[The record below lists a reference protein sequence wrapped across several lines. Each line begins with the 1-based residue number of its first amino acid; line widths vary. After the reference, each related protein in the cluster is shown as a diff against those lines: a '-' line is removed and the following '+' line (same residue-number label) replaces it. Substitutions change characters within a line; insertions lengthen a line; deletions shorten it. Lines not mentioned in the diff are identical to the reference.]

1 MSFNEKD
8 REELRLYLLGRL
20 ESESRSE
27 QVEARMMSEPEY
39 YEELLVAEDEVIDKY
54 LARELSAAEREG
66 FERHFLSTP
75 ERVRKLK
82 FARALK
88 NYVSAASPADE
99 RDERGRGRLSSFFRA
114 LFATPV
120 RAAVA
125 TAVVLLGCAL
135 LAWWAYV
142 GSNPEVNKGLS
153 ALRAAYRER
162 RPVEARITGFD
173 YAPWDVTR
181 DGSAPKA
188 DSTSLD
194 RAERYLLDAE
204 QEHPGPA
211 SQHALGRL
219 YLAEHK
225 YEQAVAMFESAL
237 KADERNARLHNDL
250 GVALFEKGKGEDIE
264 ALARGVEHFDRAVEL
279 DDSLLE
285 ARFNRA
291 LAFQQMFLPRQAE
304 ESWNEYLRRDSNS
317 PWAEEARRNLK
328 VLREGKG
335 ATSQNAERA
344 LQEFLDAR
352 RAGDDDAAWKAVSQ
366 SYTSAGNGVTN
377 RLLDGLLGLERGAR
391 SSEPAESLSALSY
404 LARLES
410 ERAGDRHTTDIVA
423 RYERA
428 TPKTRALLADARSHA
443 NAGLALFRDLHYV
456 SAAAECDAAKLAYA
470 RAGDEAGAAFAE
482 YLVALC
488 HIFMPELEKA
498 RLGFERLSAVCEKRG
513 YRWLDAH
520 CLYRLA
526 HVSANSSEYTKA
538 VDYSARA
545 LEAFERVGD
554 LDGELRCLTQL
565 ADVNQALNRVE
576 RSLGYLRRWLLLAGS
591 RPTQPLE
598 RWTML
603 TNIAF
608 SLSSLHLRAAALTYH
623 KEALGLAL
631 EAGEPLRIS
640 RSYGYVG
647 ASYAAL
653 KMYADALGSAERAFE
668 IGGGMP
674 ANTGGLEIMANASL
688 HLGEILRLSGEC
700 GKAVEAYDKSIE
712 LYSRSNDFEYY
723 SYAAHKGKL
732 LCFVKGPD
740 DQAVGG
746 ELSIVLS
753 LFEKYRSKITAESQ
767 RDSFFDMEQSVYD
780 LAIDYE
786 FARAKDAAK
795 AFEYSEESRARSLLD
810 AVRHG
815 AEVRSKGYGPDIDL
829 PSRVARPMTLAEV
842 QAGLPEG
849 AQVLQ
854 YSVLDDRLLIW
865 VVTKSEVHT
874 EEVKIGAQALSEKA
888 RAYIASVSRRPSGD
902 DDGSRARL
910 AEDLHKILLAP
921 AEAYLDKSKFL
932 CVVPDKI
939 LNYLPFDA
947 LASPATGRYLIEDYD
962 TGVAPSATIFVD
974 MSASAEGKAGALKER
989 LLSVGDPSF
998 DRAAFPALPALTS
1011 AAREAEAV
1019 SSFYP
1024 SHRVLLRGEAGEREV
1039 KSELERSDVAHLA
1052 MHYVVDERS
1061 EMLSGFPLASG
1072 REASDGF
1079 LQSYEI
1085 YRMKLP
1091 RTRLVVLSACRTG
1104 IEQQYGGEGAVGA
1117 ARPFLVAGVP
1127 VVVASLWSVDS
1138 DASAE
1143 LMVNFHRNRMRESMP
1158 VTQALRR
1165 AQIEMARGDDA
1176 RYRNPYYWAPFAAV
1190 GGHSRF

>member
-8 REELRLYLLGRL
+8 RREAKLYLLGRL
-20 ESESRSE
+20 ESEPRSE

-39 YEELLVAEDEVIDKY
+39 YDELLVVEDEVIDQY
-54 LARELSAAEREG
+54 LSGELSAAEREG
-66 FERHFLSTP
+66 FERNFLSTP

-82 FARALK
+82 FARALRD
-88 NYVSAASPADE
+88 YVSTAAPANE
-99 RDERGRGRLSSFFRA
+99 RDKEGRGRVSSFFRA
-114 LFATPV
+114 LFASPV
-120 RAAVA
+120 RAAVV
-125 TAVVLLGCAL
+125 TAVVLVGCSL
-135 LAWWAYV
+135 LAWWVYV
-142 GSNPEVNKGLS
+142 GSNPEVNRGLS

-162 RPVEARITGFD
+162 RPVEARITGLD
-173 YAPWDVTR
+173 YAPWYVTR
-181 DGSAPKA
+181 DGSAPAA
-188 DSTSLD
+188 DTTSLD

-204 QEHPGPA
+204 QEHPGPS
-211 SQHALGRL
+211 SQHALGKL

-225 YEQAVAMFESAL
+225 YEQAVVMFERAL

-264 ALARGVEHFDRAVEL
+264 SLARGVEHFDRAVEL

-291 LAFQQMFLPRQAE
+291 LAYQQMLLPRQAE

-328 VLREGKG
+328 LLRESKG
-335 ATSQNAERA
+335 ATSRNAERA
-344 LQEFLDAR
+344 LQDFLDAR
-352 RAGDDDAAWKAVSQ
+352 RAGDDDAAWKVVSQ
-366 SYTSAGNGVTN
+366 SYTSAGNAVTN
-377 RLLDGLLGLERGAR
+377 RLLDGLLGLEPGAQP
-391 SSEPAESLSALSY
+391 SEPDANLSALSY

-410 ERAGDRHTTDIVA
+410 ERAGDRHTSDLVT

-428 TPKTRALLADARSHA
+428 TPKTRALLADARRHA
-443 NAGLALFRDLHYV
+443 NDGLALFRGLEYA
-456 SAAAECDAAKLAYA
+456 SAAVEYNSAKLSYT
-470 RAGDEAGAAFAE
+470 RAGDEASAAFAD
-482 YLVALC
+482 YLLALSYV
-488 HIFMPELEKA
+488 FVLELEKA
-498 RLGFERLSAVCEKRG
+498 RVAFERLSAVCKKRD
-513 YRWLDAH
+513 YRWLNAH

-526 HVSANSSEYTKA
+526 HVSADSSEYTKA
-538 VDYSARA
+538 VDYSSRA
-545 LEAFERVGD
+545 LEAFEQVGD
-554 LDGELRCLTQL
+554 LDGVLRCLTQL

-576 RSLGYLRRWLLLAGS
+576 RSLGYLRRGLLLSGES
-591 RPTQPLE
+591 RAQPME
-598 RWTML
+598 RWGIL

-608 SLSSLHLRAAALTYH
+608 NLSSLRLRSSALLYQ
-623 KEALGLAL
+623 KEALGIAL
-631 EAGEPLRIS
+631 EEGEPLRIS

-647 ASYAAL
+647 AAYAAL
-653 KMYADALGSAERAFE
+653 KMYTDALGSAKRAFE
-668 IGGGMP
+668 IGGGLP
-674 ANTGGLEIMANASL
+674 ENTGGLEIMANASL
-688 HLGEILRLSGEC
+688 YLGDILRLSGEC
-700 GKAVEAYDKSIE
+700 GKAVEAYDRSIR
-712 LYSRSNDFEYY
+712 LYGESNNFEYY
-723 SYAAHKGKL
+723 RYAAHKGKL
-732 LCFVKGPD
+732 LCFIDGPD
-740 DQAVGG
+740 SQVIGD
-746 ELSIVLS
+746 ELGTVLS
-753 LFEKYRSKITAESQ
+753 LFEEYRSKITAESH

-780 LAIDYE
+780 LAINYE
-786 FARAKDAAK
+786 FARAKDPVK
-795 AFEYSEESRARSLLD
+795 AFEYSEASRARSLLD
-810 AVRHG
+810 AMRNG
-815 AEVRSKGYGPDIDL
+815 AEVSSKGYGPDIDHR
-829 PSRVARPMTLAEV
+829 PRGTKPMTLAEV

-865 VVTKSEVHT
+865 VVTKSGVHA
-874 EEVKIGAQALSEKA
+874 EEVNVDARQLSEKA

-910 AEDLHKILLAP
+910 AEDLYKILLAP

-962 TGVAPSATIFVD
+962 IGVAPSSTIFVD
-974 MSASAEGKAGALKER
+974 VSASAEGKAGALKER

-998 DRAAFPALPALTS
+998 DRAAFPTLPALSS
-1011 AAREAEAV
+1011 AAREASAV

-1024 SHRVLLRGEAGEREV
+1024 SHRVLLRGDAGEQEI

-1061 EMLSGFPLASG
+1061 EMLSGFPVASG
-1072 REASDGF
+1072 REGSDGF

-1117 ARPFLVAGVP
+1117 ARPFMVAGVP
-1127 VVVASLWSVDS
+1127 IVVASLWSVDS

-1143 LMVNFHRNRMRESMP
+1143 LMVNFHRNRIRESLP

-1165 AQIEMARGDDA
+1165 AQIEMARGPDA
-1176 RYRNPYYWAPFAAV
+1176 RYRNPYYWAPFVAV

>member
-1 MSFNEKD
+1 MSFSEKD
-8 REELRLYLLGRL
+8 RREAKLYLLGRL
-20 ESESRSE
+20 DSEPRSE
-27 QVEARMMSEPEY
+27 RVEERMMSEPEY
-39 YEELLVAEDEVIDKY
+39 YDELLVVEDEVIDQY
-54 LARELSAAEREG
+54 LSGELSAAERDG
-66 FERHFLSTP
+66 FERNFLSTP

-82 FARALK
+82 FARALRG
-88 NYVSAASPADE
+88 YVSAAPPAE
-99 RDERGRGRLSSFFRA
+99 RREGGGRVSSFFRS
-114 LFATPV
+114 LFASPA

-125 TAVVLLGCAL
+125 TAVVLVAGSL

-142 GSNPEVNKGLS
+142 GSNSEVNRGLS

-173 YAPWDVTR
+173 YAPWYVTR
-181 DGSAPKA
+181 DGSEPKA
-188 DSTSLD
+188 DTTSLD

-204 QEHPGPA
+204 HEHPGPA

-225 YEQAVAMFESAL
+225 YEQSVAMFERAL

-264 ALARGVEHFDRAVEL
+264 SLARGVEHFDRAVEL

-291 LAFQQMFLPRQAE
+291 LAYQQMLLPRQAE
-304 ESWNEYLRRDSNS
+304 ESWNEYLRRDPNS
-317 PWAEEARRNLK
+317 PWAEEAGRNLK
-328 VLREGKG
+328 LLLEGKR
-335 ATSQNAERA
+335 ATSRNAERA
-344 LQEFLDAR
+344 LQDFLEAR
-352 RAGDDDAAWKAVSQ
+352 RAGDDDAAWKVVSQ
-366 SYTSAGNGVTN
+366 SYTSAGNTVTN
-377 RLLDGLLGLERGAR
+377 RLLDGLLGLEPDAQ
-391 SSEPAESLSALSY
+391 SSESVENLSALSY

-410 ERAGDRHTTDIVA
+410 ERAGDRHTSDLVK

-428 TPKTRALLADARSHA
+428 TPKTRALIADARGHA
-443 NAGLALFRDLHYV
+443 KAGLALFKGLQY
-456 SAAAECDAAKLAYA
+456 AAAAGEYNSAKLAYA

-488 HIFMPELEKA
+488 YIFVPELERA
-498 RLGFERLSAVCEKRG
+498 RAGFERLSAVCGKRN
-513 YRWLDAH
+513 YRWLNAH

-526 HVSANSSEYTKA
+526 NVSANSSEYTKA

-545 LEAFERVGD
+545 LEAFESVGD
-554 LDGELRCLTQL
+554 LDGQLRCLSQI
-565 ADVNQALNRVE
+565 ADVNQALNRVG
-576 RSLGYLRRWLLLAGS
+576 RSLGYLRRGLLLAGES
-591 RPTQPLE
+591 RAQPME
-598 RWTML
+598 RWGIL

-608 SLSSLHLRAAALTYH
+608 NLSSLRLRSAALLYQ

-631 EAGEPLRIS
+631 EAGDTLRVS

-647 ASYAAL
+647 AAYAAL
-653 KMYADALGSAERAFE
+653 KMYADALGSARRAFE
-668 IGGGMP
+668 IGGGLP
-674 ANTGGLEIMANASL
+674 ENAGGLEIMANASL
-688 HLGEILRLSGEC
+688 HLGDVLRLSGEC

-740 DQAVGG
+740 DGAVVG
-746 ELSIVLS
+746 ELSTVLG

-786 FARAKDAAK
+786 FARAKDPFK

-829 PSRVARPMTLAEV
+829 PSRVARPLKLAEV
-842 QAGLPEG
+842 QTGLPEG

-865 VVTKSEVHT
+865 VVTRSGVRT

-888 RAYIASVSRRPSGD
+888 RAYLASVSRRPSGD
-902 DDGSRARL
+902 DDGSQARL
-910 AEDLHKILLAP
+910 AGELYKILLAP

-947 LASPATGRYLIEDYD
+947 LSSPSTGRFLIEDYD
-962 TGVAPSATIFVD
+962 IGVAPSSTIFVD
-974 MSASAEGKAGALKER
+974 VSASAEGKSGAIKER

-998 DRAAFPALPALTS
+998 DRAAFPSLPALSS
-1011 AAREAEAV
+1011 AAREASAV
-1019 SSFYP
+1019 AAFYT
-1024 SHRVLLRGEAGEREV
+1024 SHRVLLRGEAGEQEI

-1052 MHYVVDERS
+1052 MHYVVDESS
-1061 EMLSGFPLASG
+1061 EMLSGFPVATG
-1072 REASDGF
+1072 REGSDGF

-1091 RTRLVVLSACRTG
+1091 RTRLVVLSGCRTG

-1143 LMVNFHRNRMRESMP
+1143 LMVNFHRNRMRESLP

-1165 AQIEMARGDDA
+1165 AQIEMARGQDA